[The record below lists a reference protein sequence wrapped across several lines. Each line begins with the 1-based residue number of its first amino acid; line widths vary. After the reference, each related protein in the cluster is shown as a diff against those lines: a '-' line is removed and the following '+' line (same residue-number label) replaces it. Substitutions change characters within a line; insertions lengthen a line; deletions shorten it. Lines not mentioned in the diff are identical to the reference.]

1 MYYICDLSHKV
12 SLRLINVKTAC
23 YSCQRRKKNPF
34 WRTENNLVLVIWG
47 SSHISHLVILIKR
60 HMPQLGIC
68 CPTTSKLMIVNDIL
82 HLGYLHL
89 QICNWSSHKW
99 GKQTGL
105 NLDLIHLS
113 VFSNQRWSFHPL
125 HSYKLPLFF
134 DETMTFYQFQYHL
147 VTASCWQ

>member
-47 SSHISHLVILIKR
+47 SSHISHLVILIKC

-68 CPTTSKLMIVNDIL
+68 CPTPSKLMIVKDIL

-99 GKQTGL
+99 GKQTGVNIL
-105 NLDLIHLS
+105 TSSIYLCFQIRDDLFTH
-113 VFSNQRWSFHPL
+113 F
-125 HSYKLPLFF
+125 
-134 DETMTFYQFQYHL
+134 
-147 VTASCWQ
+147 TATSCHYFLMKQWHFTNFNITW